1 MALTKNIEID
11 RIEVVENNTVQIRT
25 STVIEEDGVF
35 ISRTF
40 HRSVIVPGDDYSD
53 QESKVKAICDAVHT
67 TETIKKY
74 KDTIKDNIRR

>member
-25 STVIEEDGVF
+25 ATVIEEDGVF

-40 HRSVIVPGDDYSD
+40 HRSVVVPGDDYSD
-53 QESKVKAICDAVHT
+53 QEPKVKAICAAVHT
-67 TETIKKY
+67 AETIKKY
-74 KDTIKDNIRR
+74 KDMQTERVR